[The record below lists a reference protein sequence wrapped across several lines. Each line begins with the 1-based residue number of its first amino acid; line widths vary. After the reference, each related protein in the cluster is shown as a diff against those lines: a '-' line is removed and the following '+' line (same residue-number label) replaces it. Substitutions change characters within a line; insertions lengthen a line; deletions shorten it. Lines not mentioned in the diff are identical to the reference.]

1 MIGLTDFCLV
11 KPAQNGKKEKKPN
24 QPVSEETVEVH
35 DEQHAGNMM
44 RTFNELRKCRMFTD
58 VILSVSGEEFCCH
71 RAVLVAG
78 SNYFKSMFWNDHKE
92 SKGAVSKILKI
103 FWDHQKLA
111 KSIHI

>member
-1 MIGLTDFCLV
+1 MIGLTDFFLV

-78 SNYFKSMFWNDHKE
+78 SNYFKSMFCNDHKE
-92 SKGAVSKILKI
+92 SKGTVSKIFKI
-103 FWDHQKLA
+103 FRDHEKLA
-111 KSIHI
+111 K

>member
-1 MIGLTDFCLV
+1 MTDFCLV
-11 KPAQNGKKEKKPN
+11 KPAQNGKKEKKSN

-35 DEQHAGNMM
+35 DDQHAGNMM

-78 SNYFKSMFWNDHKE
+78 SNYFKSMFCNDHKE
-92 SKGAVSKILKI
+92 SKGAVSKIFLI
-103 FWDHQKLA
+103 FRDYEKLA
-111 KSIHI
+111 KSIYI

>member
-1 MIGLTDFCLV
+1 MIYIVLIRLDFEHRSINFYSV

-24 QPVSEETVEVH
+24 QPVNEETVEVH

-78 SNYFKSMFWNDHKE
+78 SNYFKSMFCNDHKE
-92 SKGAVSKILKI
+92 SKGTVSPKP
-103 FWDHQKLA
+103 
-111 KSIHI
+111 

>member
-1 MIGLTDFCLV
+1 MIYIVLIRLDFEQQPIDFYSV

-78 SNYFKSMFWNDHKE
+78 SNYFKSMFCNDHKE
-92 SKGAVSKILKI
+92 SKGTVSTRP
-103 FWDHQKLA
+103 
-111 KSIHI
+111 